1 MGTVEDDQGIWLE
14 LISEDLSALMAS
26 EVFLVADYMDIS
38 PLLAHTHAPSGFNT
52 HCCENKLEV

>member
-1 MGTVEDDQGIWLE
+1 MEDDQGIWLE

-52 HCCENKLEV
+52 HCCEDKLEV